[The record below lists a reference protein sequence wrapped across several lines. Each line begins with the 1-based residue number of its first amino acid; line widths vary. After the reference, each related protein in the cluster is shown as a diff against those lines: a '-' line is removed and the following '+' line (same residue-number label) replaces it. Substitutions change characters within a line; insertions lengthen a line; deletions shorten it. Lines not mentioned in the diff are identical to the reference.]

1 MTRPLTPTLFLRI
14 ASGLTV
20 LYAAGHAMG
29 GAESWSPPGETDVLQ
44 SMRTFEFDVMGAT
57 RTYLHFYLGFGVY
70 ITVLLLL
77 QAILVWQLASLA
89 SVDSRR
95 ARPLVATLSL
105 GSLIGTFVVWRFI
118 FVVPALFSL
127 ACAACLIIAYA
138 LTRSTAPHAARAGSA
153 APTS

>member
-1 MTRPLTPTLFLRI
+1 MTRLLTPTLFLRI

-29 GAESWSPPGETDVLQ
+29 GTESWSPPGETDVLQ

-57 RTYLHFYLGFGVY
+57 RTYMHFYLGFGVY

-77 QAILVWQLASLA
+77 QAALVWQLASLA
-89 SVDSRR
+89 SVDPRR
-95 ARPLVATLSL
+95 ARPLVATLSV

-118 FVVPALFSL
+118 FAVPALFSL
-127 ACAACLIIAYA
+127 ACAACLTIAYI
-138 LTRSTAPHAARAGSA
+138 LMRSTAPHAARAGSA
-153 APTS
+153 APT

>member
-1 MTRPLTPTLFLRI
+1 M
-14 ASGLTV
+14 

-77 QAILVWQLASLA
+77 QAIVVWHLASLA
-89 SVDSRR
+89 SVDPRR
-95 ARPLVATLSL
+95 ARPMVGTISL

-127 ACAACLIIAYA
+127 ACATSLTIAYA
-138 LTRSTAPHAARAGSA
+138 LMRLTAPHDARAGSA

>member
-1 MTRPLTPTLFLRI
+1 MTRRLTPTLFLRI
-14 ASGLTV
+14 ASGLIV

-29 GAESWSPPGETDVLQ
+29 GADSWSPPGETDVLQ

-57 RTYLHFYLGFGVY
+57 RTYLHFYVGFGVY

-89 SVDSRR
+89 SVDPHR

-105 GSLIGTFVVWRFI
+105 GSMIGTFVVWRFI
-118 FVVPALFSL
+118 FAVPALFSL
-127 ACAACLIIAYA
+127 ACAACLTIAYA

>member
-1 MTRPLTPTLFLRI
+1 MARLLTPTLFLRI

-29 GAESWSPPGETDVLQ
+29 GTESWSPAGETDVLQ

-57 RTYLHFYLGFGVY
+57 RTYMHFYLGFGVY

-77 QAILVWQLASLA
+77 QAVLVWQLASLA
-89 SVDSRR
+89 RVDPRR
-95 ARPLVATLSL
+95 ARPLVGTLSV

-118 FVVPALFSL
+118 FAVPALFSL
-127 ACAACLIIAYA
+127 ACAACMTVAYI
-138 LTRSTAPHAARAGSA
+138 LMRSTAPHAARASSA

>member
-1 MTRPLTPTLFLRI
+1 MTRLPTPTLCLRI

-20 LYAAGHAMG
+20 LYAAGHTLG
-29 GAESWSPPGETDVLQ
+29 GTESWSPPGDTEVLQ

-57 RTYLHFYLGFGVY
+57 RTYMDFYLGFGVS

-77 QAILVWQLASLA
+77 QAVLMWQLAALA
-89 SVDSRR
+89 RDAPHR
-95 ARPLVATLSL
+95 ARPMVAALSV

-127 ACAACLIIAYA
+127 GCAACLTIAYV
-138 LTRSTAPHAARAGSA
+138 LLLTAPRSDHPQGVSTIA
-153 APTS
+153 

>member
-1 MTRPLTPTLFLRI
+1 MTRLLTPTLFLRI

-29 GAESWSPPGETDVLQ
+29 GTESWSPPGETDVLQ
-44 SMRTFEFDVMGAT
+44 SMRTFEFNVMGAT
-57 RTYLHFYLGFGVY
+57 RTYMHFYMGFGVY

-77 QAILVWQLASLA
+77 QAVVAWQLASLA
-89 SVDSRR
+89 HVAPRR
-95 ARPLVATLSL
+95 AAPLVATLSV

-127 ACAACLIIAYA
+127 ACAACLTIAYV
-138 LTRSTAPHAARAGSA
+138 LSRSERPSSQPPQAS
-153 APTS
+153 SSC